1 MDLSDSPGIAY
12 GRGHK
17 PLRVANRIPHV
28 SSLCWD
34 LRALSLYSTAAH
46 PRHTS
51 VSETKVCRGWA
62 AALPRAPALGFLKK
76 AGSGVF
82 VVLAVG
88 FRVQVVR

>member
-34 LRALSLYSTAAH
+34 LRALSLYSTAA
-46 PRHTS
+46 
-51 VSETKVCRGWA
+51 
-62 AALPRAPALGFLKK
+62 LPRAPALGFFKK